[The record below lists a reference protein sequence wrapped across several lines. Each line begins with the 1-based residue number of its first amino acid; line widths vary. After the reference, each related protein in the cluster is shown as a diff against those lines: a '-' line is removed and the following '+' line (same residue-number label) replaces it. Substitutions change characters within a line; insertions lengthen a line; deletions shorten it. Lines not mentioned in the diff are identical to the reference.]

1 MAVRLFDPRR
11 DRWVEHFRFRGTS
24 IEGLTPTVRA
34 TVYLIAMNDGRQ
46 MELRSEL
53 IARGEL

>member
-1 MAVRLFDPRR
+1 MRLFDPRR

-24 IEGLTPTVRA
+24 IEGLTPTGRA